1 MAHNLLFQETQ
12 SFRNTWMFFII
23 LGIAVFAWCNA
34 IQQFVYGVEMG
45 SNPVSDLELVILL
58 IVFGVILPVLFY
70 INKLETRV
78 YDDGIYIRYYPFH
91 LSYRKYSF
99 EDIKN
104 YKSITY
110 SALKEYGG
118 WGIRYKLR
126 GKTKAYN
133 VCGNS
138 GVLLEFK
145 DGKKLLIGSQKV
157 DELSSVINSKVH

>member
-23 LGIAVFAWCNA
+23 LGIAVFAWYNA

-45 SNPVSDLELVILL
+45 SNPASDLELIIL
-58 IVFGVILPVLFY
+58 IFVFGVILPVLFY

-78 YDDGIYIRYYPFH
+78 YEDGIYVRYFPFH

-99 EDIKN
+99 DDIKN

-118 WGIRYKLR
+118 WGIRYKFR
-126 GKTKAYN
+126 DRTKVYN
-133 VCGNS
+133 VSGNS

-145 DGKKLLIGSQKV
+145 DGKKLLIGSRRA
-157 DELSSVINSKVH
+157 DELCNSINA

>member
-23 LGIAVFAWCNA
+23 LGIAIFAWYNA
-34 IQQFVYGVEMG
+34 IQQFFYGVEIG
-45 SNPVSDLELVILL
+45 SNPASDLEMVILL
-58 IVFGVILPVLFY
+58 TLFGVILPVLFY

-78 YDDGIYIRYYPFH
+78 YEDGIYIRYYPFH
-91 LSYRKYSF
+91 LSYKKYSF

-133 VCGNS
+133 VSGNN
-138 GVLLEFK
+138 GVMLEFK
-145 DGKKLLIGSQKV
+145 DGKNLLIGSQKA
-157 DELSSVINSKVH
+157 DELYNAINT